1 MATSGACQHT
11 KEHSGLQAPLASP
24 VPVTHFKVDA
34 GILAILT
41 SSLTPPAHGP
51 LSPAVHPPYK
61 PALSTLPFPSLPLLS
76 LCSLALSLYV
86 LLSLCFYFSHGHA
99 GHVQSSSFFLIPGIF
114 QMSMTVLS

>member
-76 LCSLALSLYV
+76 LWHSPSMFFYLSASTSLMVMLAMFNL
-86 LLSLCFYFSHGHA
+86 LLSF
-99 GHVQSSSFFLIPGIF
+99 
-114 QMSMTVLS
+114 